1 MIRACFKL
9 LLGLHICLY
18 HTGLVVVFQLFE
30 SPNYHS
36 KMVNNFKGH
45 AIFQVFEHH
54 LQKGI
59 LSKKYIVA

>member
-9 LLGLHICLY
+9 LLALHIFLY

-36 KMVNNFKGH
+36 KMVNHFEGH

-54 LQKGI
+54 LQKSV